1 MQLPSTLVRQRLKL
15 KGLFRAWQDPG
26 PGRAQRQSLIRL
38 LPANLTFVTY
48 DLVDVDPQ
56 VAAADAPRRETP
68 RSDFLDHELVF
79 ALPSIGQAAD
89 RELLWLLGFSHAN
102 RASPDLQ
109 VYRRGVLPG
118 KLRPWRTH
126 SAAVIH
132 CTCIASKRSNKGS
145 GGVNGR

>member
-1 MQLPSTLVRQRLKL
+1 MQLPNTLVRQRFKL
-15 KGLFRAWQDPG
+15 RRPVRAFEDLGLVRAE
-26 PGRAQRQSLIRL
+26 RQSLGRL

-68 RSDFLDHELVF
+68 RSDFLNHELVF

-109 VYRRGVLPG
+109 VYRRGLLSD
-118 KLRPWRTH
+118 KLRFWKTDP
-126 SAAVIH
+126 AEAIPFA
-132 CTCIASKRSNKGS
+132 CIASTRSEGRS
-145 GGVNGR
+145 GGVVGR

>member
-109 VYRRGVLPG
+109 VYRRGLLSD
-118 KLRPWRTH
+118 KLRFWKTDPAEAI
-126 SAAVIH
+126 SLA
-132 CTCIASKRSNKGS
+132 CIASTRSERRS
-145 GGVNGR
+145 GGVVGR